1 MKFYNRGREL
11 EALEKSFN
19 LTTSLV
25 IITGRRRIGKTR
37 LVREFFSRKNVP
49 YLDFFVSVKEE
60 SLLLED
66 FREELTEKLGY
77 SPKFESFGDF
87 LNFLFKTQDK
97 MAIFF
102 DEFQNFLKIN
112 PSAIHDLQ
120 KFWDRYKEE
129 KKFFIVLSGSYVGMM
144 RKVFLLRR
152 SPLYGRSDLYI
163 DLKPLNPSTVFQMLD
178 DLGVKDFEEK
188 IKFYGVFGGVPKYYE
203 YLELFREKTF
213 FDFLE
218 QMLKFSSILQTEG
231 EALLMEE
238 FGRAHK
244 IYFSILE
251 AIASSRNTLVE
262 IANAIS
268 QKPTTITKYLK
279 ALEEYFNLIS
289 REKPVLEKKSKK
301 SRYAIRDYFLNF
313 WFTFI
318 RKNQMLVETENYGAL
333 MRKID
338 ANFSNYFGRMFERVA
353 KDILIELNQKRV
365 VEFDEIGPQW
375 GKSREGSY
383 EIDLVATKGD
393 RALFV
398 DVKWGDNVNGEAL
411 LSELKK
417 KAELTKW
424 KGKKDFLIVA
434 KSFKKKSDEAICW
447 DLKDLK
453 RLCGEG
459 VHEGKTLLTPSF

>member
-1 MKFYNRGREL
+1 MRFYNREKEL
-11 EALEKSFN
+11 EALEKSSN
-19 LTTSLV
+19 LTNMKSSLI

-37 LVREFFSRKNVP
+37 LVREFFSRKNLP

-66 FREELTEKLGY
+66 FQEEIKEKLGY
-77 SPKFESFGDF
+77 SPKFENFEDF

-97 MAIFF
+97 LAIFF

-112 PSAIHDLQ
+112 PSIIHDFQ
-120 KFWDRYKEE
+120 KFWDKYKEE
-129 KKFFIVLSGSYVGMM
+129 KKFFIILSGSYMGMM

-152 SPLYGRSDLYI
+152 SPLYGRADLYI
-163 DLKPLNPSTVFQMLD
+163 KLKPLKPSTVFQMLD

-188 IKFYGVFGGVPKYYE
+188 VKFYGVFGGVPKYYE

-218 QMLKFSSILQTEG
+218 QMLKFSSILQSEG
-231 EALLMEE
+231 EALLIEE

-262 IANAIS
+262 IANSIS

-289 REKPVLEKKSKK
+289 REKPVLEKKTKK
-301 SRYAIRDYFLNF
+301 SRYIISDYFLNF

-318 RKNQMLVETENYGAL
+318 RKNQSLIETENYEAL
-333 MRKID
+333 TRKIET
-338 ANFSNYFGRMFERVA
+338 NFPNYFGRIFERIA
-353 KDILIELNQKRV
+353 KDILVELNQKGV

-375 GKSREGSY
+375 GKTKEGSY
-383 EIDLVATKGD
+383 EIDLVGIEGD
-393 RALFV
+393 KALFV
-398 DVKWGDNVNGEAL
+398 EVKWRDNVNGDAIL
-411 LSELKK
+411 NDLKK
-417 KAELTKW
+417 KADLTKW
-424 KGKKDFLIVA
+424 KGEKEFLVIA
-434 KSFKKKSDEAICW
+434 KSFKKRTNDAICW
-447 DLKDLK
+447 DLKDLEK
-453 RLCGEG
+453 LVSE
-459 VHEGKTLLTPSF
+459 T